1 MAGRNGR
8 SHNRRQMCPQRQA
21 ISQVVCSD
29 RSGDFSAEDKK
40 FRTKIAKRLKE
51 GISVAAFAS
60 CPFVLRAGRNPRC
73 DQGEA
78 QAEHCAKV
86 ADDLLPRD
94 LVHGGKTFT
103 QLFRSH
109 GKGGK
114 VVMLENSLPAA
125 PAAIGLWSSRSK
137 SKTVANNSVKKSQ
150 ALTRWRG
157 QLKLRRNHEPPGGNA
172 GRVRTK
178 RFVTHQRDRRVVSRR
193 I

>member
-1 MAGRNGR
+1 
-8 SHNRRQMCPQRQA
+8 MCPQRQA

-86 ADDLLPRD
+86 AGDLLPRD

-114 VVMLENSLPAA
+114 VVMLENSLP
-125 PAAIGLWSSRSK
+125 
-137 SKTVANNSVKKSQ
+137 
-150 ALTRWRG
+150 
-157 QLKLRRNHEPPGGNA
+157 
-172 GRVRTK
+172 GRASGH
-178 RFVTHQRDRRVVSRR
+178 RFVVFKIEIENGREQLGEEIASPHTLERAIEIAAQS
-193 I
+193 

>member
-1 MAGRNGR
+1 
-8 SHNRRQMCPQRQA
+8 MCPQRQA
-21 ISQVVCSD
+21 IYQVVCSD

-78 QAEHCAKV
+78 QAEHCDKV
-86 ADDLLPRD
+86 AGDLLPRD

-109 GKGGK
+109 AKGGK
-114 VVMLENSLPAA
+114 VVMWKTVCPAA
-125 PAAIGLWSSRSK
+125 QIDTALWSSRSA